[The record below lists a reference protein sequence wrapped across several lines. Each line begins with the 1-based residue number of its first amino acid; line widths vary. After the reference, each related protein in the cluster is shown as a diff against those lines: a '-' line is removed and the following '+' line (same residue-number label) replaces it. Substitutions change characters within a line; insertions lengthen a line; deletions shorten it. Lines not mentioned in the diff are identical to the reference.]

1 MTSKERAE
9 WRKQAMKLESI
20 VQIGKDGITPA
31 LVHTVLQAIN
41 NRELIKITVLENSG
55 EDVREIADELAT
67 RTESEVIQ
75 VIGRKIVLYK
85 YNTEK
90 KRKEK

>member
-9 WRKQAMKLESI
+9 WRKQAMKLDSI

-31 LVHTVLQAIN
+31 LVHSVLQAIN

-55 EDVREIADELAT
+55 EDVRAMANELAT
-67 RTESEVIQ
+67 QTESEVIQ
-75 VIGRKIVLYK
+75 VIGRKFVLYK
-85 YNTEK
+85 YNPDK
-90 KRKEK
+90 KRK